1 MHISTRYDYEETP
14 KDTLSS
20 SIAFSSSG
28 SVPTLYRKNV
38 SANAVSPHTN
48 NPTPTIPVASKQRG
62 FMGEKQRGFMAEFF
76 SDVRGYFKDN
86 RDLILTVALV
96 LVIDEF
102 VFDGAFRDRIKKL
115 VNGMLKKAQSKLGVG
130 ADAAV

>member
-1 MHISTRYDYEETP
+1 
-14 KDTLSS
+14 
-20 SIAFSSSG
+20 
-28 SVPTLYRKNV
+28 
-38 SANAVSPHTN
+38 
-48 NPTPTIPVASKQRG
+48 
-62 FMGEKQRGFMAEFF
+62 MGEKQRGFMAEFF